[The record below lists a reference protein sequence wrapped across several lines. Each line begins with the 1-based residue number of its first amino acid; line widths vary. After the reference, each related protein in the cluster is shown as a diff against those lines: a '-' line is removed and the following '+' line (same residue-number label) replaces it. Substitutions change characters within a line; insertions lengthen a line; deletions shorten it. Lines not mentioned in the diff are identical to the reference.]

1 MQNEN
6 SPKDMDPG
14 KRDEMLMYLMVANA
28 IEIRA
33 LIKVFINMESMGDE
47 MVKIQVAA
55 ALKKQSK
62 EEYEEL
68 FQILKVR
75 FGALP
80 REISDLFED
89 SQM

>member
-1 MQNEN
+1 
-6 SPKDMDPG
+6 
-14 KRDEMLMYLMVANA
+14 MLMYLMVANA